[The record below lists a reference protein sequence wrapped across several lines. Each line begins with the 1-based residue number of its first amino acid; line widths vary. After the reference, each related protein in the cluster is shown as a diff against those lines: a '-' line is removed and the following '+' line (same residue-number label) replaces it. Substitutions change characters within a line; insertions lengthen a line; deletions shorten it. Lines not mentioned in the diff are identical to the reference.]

1 MSADDESAPPAPP
14 AIPLLD
20 AVVVLVLRPAPDAAE
35 GARSS
40 SARVRGLSPA
50 VVWSCPDG
58 ALAALPPSLPLF
70 CFPEADAAT
79 GLVEMQTTLDA

>member
-1 MSADDESAPPAPP
+1 MEVSEESAATPVGAPAV
-14 AIPLLD
+14 PLLD
-20 AVVVLVLRPAPDAAE
+20 AVVVLVLRPPPEPAE
-35 GARSS
+35 GGTRG
-40 SARVRGLSPA
+40 RGLLPA